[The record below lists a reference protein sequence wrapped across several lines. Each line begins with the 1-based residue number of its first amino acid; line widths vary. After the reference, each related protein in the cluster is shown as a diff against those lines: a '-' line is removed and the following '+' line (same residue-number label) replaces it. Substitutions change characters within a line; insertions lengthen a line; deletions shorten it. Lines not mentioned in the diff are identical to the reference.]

1 MAFSDEFEGFYENC
15 LAELKSRE
23 NFSESWIPQLDRYV
37 TITAKLAK
45 LNSELVDEEV
55 AVKHTNKA
63 GHENEA
69 SSPKWRM
76 FIYLN
81 KEANALAKDLGLTP
95 ATAPKAVAKKKEKG
109 VFDLGMRV
117 AK

>member
-1 MAFSDEFEGFYENC
+1 MAFGDEFEGFYETC

-23 NFSESWIPQLDRYV
+23 NFSESWLPQLERYV
-37 TITAKLAK
+37 TITATLAK
-45 LNSELVDEEV
+45 LNSELADE
-55 AVKHTNKA
+55 AMTIKHTNKA
-63 GHENEA
+63 EKTNEV

-81 KEANALAKDLGLTP
+81 KEANQLAKDLGLTP
-95 ATAPKAVAKKKEKG
+95 ATAPKTASKKKENKG
-109 VFDLGMRV
+109 FELGMRV